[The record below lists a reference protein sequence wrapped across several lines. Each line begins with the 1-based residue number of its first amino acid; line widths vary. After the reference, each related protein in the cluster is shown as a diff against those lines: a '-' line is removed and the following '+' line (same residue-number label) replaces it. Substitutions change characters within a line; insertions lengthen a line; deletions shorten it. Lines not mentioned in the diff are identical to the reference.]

1 VRASAPHRRTGTG
14 LACVVV
20 SLVVIAAA
28 CGGGGSDKKAAA
40 KPKQTSTTTTTLAPP
55 IAPLT
60 GLPDPSGASRTRPAL
75 IIKIENTPEARPQTG
90 LESADVVYEEVVDG
104 GITRFFTVFNSTLPE
119 TVGPIRSVRPIDA
132 SLSQQLGGLF
142 AYSGGIQEE
151 IDRISA
157 VPSLIPINETKAGD
171 AMFRESS
178 RQAPHNLYG
187 YPAKFL
193 TFGGAPVP
201 PQPLFAYLGA
211 GQTFTGDPVES
222 FTVAESPDGGYNP
235 SYTWDA
241 TSGTW
246 LRSVQG
252 EPSMMASGV
261 QIAPTNVVVQF
272 TTYDPQPGAS
282 GATGIVT
289 GSGEV
294 WVFTDGKLAKGTWT
308 RTDPAKPATYADAA
322 GKPIKLAPG
331 RTWVELAA
339 FGAQTQVVSPPPP
352 ATTAPTAPAASTS
365 TTKAKKKSS

>member
-1 VRASAPHRRTGTG
+1 MLT
-14 LACVVV
+14 VV
-20 SLVVIAAA
+20 LVVAA
-28 CGGGGSDKKAAA
+28 CGGGGGDKKAA
-40 KPKQTSTTTTTLAPP
+40 KTKNSSTTSTTQAPP

-60 GLPDPSGASRTRPAL
+60 GLPDPTGVSKARPAL

-132 SLSQQLGGLF
+132 SLATQLGGLF
-142 AYSGGIQEE
+142 VYSGGIQEE

-157 VPSLIPINETKAGD
+157 VPSLIPVNETKAGD

-187 YPAKFL
+187 YPEKFFA
-193 TFGGAPVP
+193 FGGAPVP
-201 PQPLFAYLGA
+201 PQPLFSYLGA

-222 FTVAESPDGGYNP
+222 FTVGQSPDPGYDP

-246 LRSVQG
+246 LRSVRG
-252 EPSMMASGV
+252 EPSTMASGA

-294 WVFTDGKLAKGTWT
+294 WVFTGGKLAKGTWT
-308 RTDPAKPATYADAA
+308 RNDPAKPATYTDAA

-352 ATTAPTAPAASTS
+352 PATAASTS
-365 TTKAKKKSS
+365 TTRAKKSK

>member
-1 VRASAPHRRTGTG
+1 MSAAKTRRRIGVR
-14 LACVVV
+14 LACVGVV
-20 SLVVIAAA
+20 LVLVAAA
-28 CGGGGSDKKAAA
+28 CGGGGSDKKAAKKRA
-40 KPKQTSTTTTTLAPP
+40 STTSTTKAPP

-60 GLPDPSGASRTRPAL
+60 GLPDPSGASITRPAL

-132 SLSQQLGGLF
+132 SLATQLGGLF
-142 AYSGGIQEE
+142 AYSGGIPEE

-157 VPSLIPINETKAGD
+157 VPSLIPINETKAGG

-187 YPAKFL
+187 YPDKFL
-193 TFGGAPVP
+193 TFGGAPIP
-201 PQPLFAYLGA
+201 PQPLFRYLEA

-222 FTVAESPDGGYNP
+222 FSVAESPDPGYNP

-241 TSGTW
+241 ASGTW

-252 EPSMMASGV
+252 EPSMAASGT

-294 WVFTDGKLAKGTWT
+294 WVFSGGKLAKGTWT
-308 RTDPAKPATYADAA
+308 RNDPAKPATYADAT

-352 ATTAPTAPAASTS
+352 PATAAST
-365 TTKAKKKSS
+365 TTTTAKKQHK